1 MPAHLDIPQ
10 KKQKTYN
17 MRFNIILT
25 IIISTFITLLACGT
39 KTNNVVNS
47 DHSNTNINQKEKL
60 SIVQM
65 FKANKDLPMDQ
76 RIEQFYKL
84 KRECPTAYDFENE
97 DALNF
102 YGYQLLWNN
111 EVQDAFLI
119 FKMVVSEFPNSSNAY
134 DSYGEIWLKLW
145 DKSQALINYKKSL
158 ELNPNNFNAED
169 QIAYILDPEKKPEPT
184 ADKFAKLY
192 DVEAYR
198 EDLDQLAKKAEQA
211 YDDLMDLGM
220 NVEVRYSGRI
230 FEVASSMMGNA
241 ITAKS
246 NKIEK
251 KLKAIDLQLKKLKID
266 NDAGVDPN
274 NVINGQGYVIT
285 DRNELLK
292 KLSGKA

>member
-1 MPAHLDIPQ
+1 MKAIFSIKAANADKYDMTKKLEELFDLESQLEPTPTSVPVHEEITSLDDQYQAVQ
-10 KKQKTYN
+10 K
-17 MRFNIILT
+17 
-25 IIISTFITLLACGT
+25 
-39 KTNNVVNS
+39 
-47 DHSNTNINQKEKL
+47 
-60 SIVQM
+60 IVQT
-65 FKANKDLPMDQ
+65 LPQIQELENLD
-76 RIEQFYKL
+76 EQ
-84 KRECPTAYDFENE
+84 
-97 DALNF
+97 
-102 YGYQLLWNN
+102 
-111 EVQDAFLI
+111 
-119 FKMVVSEFPNSSNAY
+119 
-134 DSYGEIWLKLW
+134 
-145 DKSQALINYKKSL
+145 
-158 ELNPNNFNAED
+158 ELDN
-169 QIAYILDPEKKPEPT
+169 
-184 ADKFAKLY
+184 
-192 DVEAYR
+192 
-198 EDLDQLAKKAEQA
+198 LAKKAEQA